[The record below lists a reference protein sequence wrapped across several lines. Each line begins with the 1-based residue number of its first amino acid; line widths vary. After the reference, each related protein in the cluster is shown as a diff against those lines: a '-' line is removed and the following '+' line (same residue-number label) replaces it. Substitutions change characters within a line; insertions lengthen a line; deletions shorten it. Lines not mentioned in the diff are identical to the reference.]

1 MAMPYPRN
9 TRTCVRPLWRTL
21 LAFMYNLLVSPWMRL
36 FCHFIR
42 HQEDSHPASVPREPI
57 AASPDIQQAVSES
70 TNRPTPVLSVSQPEE
85 SSEPED
91 SSVVSVFVT
100 SKTDIAYDDHAQ
112 VSVNPA
118 NVNVPESEVGE
129 GVDETL
135 FKTTIK
141 GRNEDL
147 LYLLRKLDGD
157 SRAIAIVRKLLQ
169 ETLEQDGVSYT
180 DETSDE
186 ETSLYVS
193 VDLAL
198 EDDGDDD
205 VDAMKDHTQEASSA
219 SPLDETAATAGKNVA
234 EEPSGDQDTTEE
246 TAGAETDQTVSGSNR
261 NDIGPLR
268 SLTAEERNT
277 ASDYFTGTPDNSR
290 PPDNDDQEQ
299 QENCDIDS
307 GPHEMLHLDHLEP
320 SNTTGCALKQR
331 DCFNADT
338 FDETTGPS
346 GLFEIE
352 VPENP
357 GPPNANGADGL
368 VHDEETERTRKDDC
382 GGINV
387 EVDSGPKEMLHGV
400 SFSKALEDIRL
411 NHGDDEDNE
420 PNRRYHGDVCC
431 GDVQPPRDAWGLER
445 HEEVAD
451 KGLVVSA
458 MKHVS
463 KPAGQDTGI
472 VGQDM
477 DDPKLSIEGN
487 SRASFDMGQ
496 QGLRVNN
503 NNNDAMGRTPD
514 MDCG

>member
-9 TRTCVRPLWRTL
+9 TRTCTRPLWRIL
-21 LAFMYNLLVSPWMRL
+21 LAFMYNLLVSPWVRL

-42 HQEDSHPASVPREPI
+42 HQRDSHPASVPREPI

-85 SSEPED
+85 SSEPKD

-112 VSVNPA
+112 VSVNPP
-118 NVNVPESEVGE
+118 NVNMSEIEMGE

-205 VDAMKDHTQEASSA
+205 VDAKKDHPQEASSA
-219 SPLDETAATAGKNVA
+219 SPLDETAATAGKNVSD
-234 EEPSGDQDTTEE
+234 EPFGDQDTTEE
-246 TAGAETDQTVSGSNR
+246 TASAETGQTVSGSSST
-261 NDIGPLR
+261 DIGPLQ
-268 SLTAEERNT
+268 SLAAEERN
-277 ASDYFTGTPDNSR
+277 AAPDYFTGTPDNGR
-290 PPDNDDQEQ
+290 PPDNDDREER
-299 QENCDIDS
+299 QENFDIDS
-307 GPHEMLHLDHLEP
+307 GPREMLCLEHLEP
-320 SNTTGCALKQR
+320 SNKR
-331 DCFNADT
+331 DCFNTDT

-352 VPENP
+352 ENP
-357 GPPNANGADGL
+357 GPPNGADGL
-368 VHDEETERTRKDDC
+368 LHDETERTRRDDR